1 MKIKKSKAEN
11 KDPFAEY
18 EQEVARS
25 VAAAQKRIKE
35 EKEKREY
42 VDFESYPAELLKR
55 EVFAAIKK
63 DLGAPKIAE
72 VELAVPPPHAQ
83 ADFALAI
90 FNFVKGGE
98 NPNALAQKIANEIN
112 NEKINWIKEA
122 VAKAA
127 FVNLKADERKLYPEI
142 LAKIIMLGK
151 DYGESGANAGKTVL
165 LDYSAPNIAKPIG
178 VGHLRS
184 TIIGEALANLY
195 RATGYS
201 VIRDNHLGD
210 WGTQFGSL
218 IYAYQKW
225 GDPKKVAK
233 DPIRELKNLYVQFH
247 KFAKNNPEIKEKGR
261 EIFCRL
267 EKKDPKLAA
276 LWKQFRDLSLNDFN
290 QVYERLGISFDT
302 NIGESYFTKQADLIV
317 RECLKKGVCYKD
329 KKSEAI
335 VADAI
340 EKLPSFLLR
349 KQDGSSLY
357 LSRDLATLQF
367 RVSAFSPDAILYV
380 VGNEQELHFRQLFA
394 FAKIAGYLPEKV
406 KAKHIGFGMVLSGGK
421 KMSTRGGT
429 LIELEELF
437 NQAKEKSKEISQAK
451 NPEASPEELE
461 NLAEI
466 IGLGA
471 IIYNDLS
478 QSRNTNIAFDWEK
491 MLSLEGSSAIY
502 LQYSYVRVQSIL
514 KKIIATY
521 GEISANTLKKEE
533 MIFADKSEFALAK
546 KLMLFPE
553 VIAKAQKN
561 NSPHYVCVYLEELA
575 QSFNSFYNAVSIL
588 KTEERKLR
596 NSRIALISA
605 VALVIKKGLGLLSIK
620 APEKM

>member
-1 MKIKKSKAEN
+1 
-11 KDPFAEY
+11 
-18 EQEVARS
+18 
-25 VAAAQKRIKE
+25 
-35 EKEKREY
+35 
-42 VDFESYPAELLKR
+42 
-55 EVFAAIKK
+55 
-63 DLGAPKIAE
+63 
-72 VELAVPPPHAQ
+72 
-83 ADFALAI
+83 
-90 FNFVKGGE
+90 
-98 NPNALAQKIANEIN
+98 
-112 NEKINWIKEA
+112 
-122 VAKAA
+122 
-127 FVNLKADERKLYPEI
+127 
-142 LAKIIMLGK
+142 
-151 DYGESGANAGKTVL
+151 
-165 LDYSAPNIAKPIG
+165 
-178 VGHLRS
+178 
-184 TIIGEALANLY
+184 
-195 RATGYS
+195 
-201 VIRDNHLGD
+201 
-210 WGTQFGSL
+210 
-218 IYAYQKW
+218 
-225 GDPKKVAK
+225 
-233 DPIRELKNLYVQFH
+233 
-247 KFAKNNPEIKEKGR
+247 
-261 EIFCRL
+261 
-267 EKKDPKLAA
+267 
-276 LWKQFRDLSLNDFN
+276 
-290 QVYERLGISFDT
+290 
-302 NIGESYFTKQADLIV
+302 
-317 RECLKKGVCYKD
+317 
-329 KKSEAI
+329 
-335 VADAI
+335 
-340 EKLPSFLLR
+340 
-349 KQDGSSLY
+349 
-357 LSRDLATLQF
+357 
-367 RVSAFSPDAILYV
+367 
-380 VGNEQELHFRQLFA
+380 
-394 FAKIAGYLPEKV
+394 
-406 KAKHIGFGMVLSGGK
+406 VLSGGK